1 MGIGSMLKM
10 ALSPTPRWIKG
21 VEQNGQPALATVLSD
36 PKEIIEGG
44 RIFRSDPVI
53 PDELR
58 IYWDL
63 QCYMRGGTD
72 FEADVQTEVGERF
85 AATTK
90 CRLSQALAGRM
101 EPGMKVNVRFDPDD
115 RERVVLVDDVQ
126 TLLNYRLKLQ

>member
-36 PKEIIEGG
+36 PKEIIEGVAG
-44 RIFRSDPVI
+44 YRAKNG
-53 PDELR
+53 
-58 IYWDL
+58 W
-63 QCYMRGGTD
+63 TD

-101 EPGMKVNVRFDPDD
+101 EPGMKVNVRYDPDD